1 MEYDEMTEQFLR
13 LPAVASMVGWSK
25 ITIHRAVK
33 DGRFPKP
40 VKLGARSI
48 AWPESE
54 IIEWQE
60 ARKAERDQVA
70 A

>member
-1 MEYDEMTEQFLR
+1 MTEQFLR
-13 LPAVASMVGWSK
+13 LPTVASMVGWSR
-25 ITIHRAVK
+25 ITIYRAVK

-54 IIEWQE
+54 IAKWQE
-60 ARKAERDQVA
+60 ARKAERNEA

>member
-1 MEYDEMTEQFLR
+1 MTEQFLR
-13 LPAVASMVGWSK
+13 LPDVVSMIGWSRV
-25 ITIHRAVK
+25 TIHRAVRE
-33 DGRFPKP
+33 GRFPKP

-54 IIEWQE
+54 IAEWQE

-70 A
+70 

>member
-1 MEYDEMTEQFLR
+1 MPEQFLR
-13 LPAVASMVGWSK
+13 LPEVAAMIGWSRV
-25 ITIHRAVK
+25 TIHRAVR

-54 IIEWQE
+54 IAEWQE
-60 ARKAERDQVA
+60 ARKAARDQQTA
-70 A
+70 

>member
-1 MEYDEMTEQFLR
+1 MTEQFLR
-13 LPAVASMVGWSK
+13 LPDVASVVGWSRV
-25 ITIHRAVK
+25 TIYRAVK
-33 DGRFPKP
+33 EGRFPQP

-54 IIEWQE
+54 IAEWQE
-60 ARKAERDQVA
+60 ARKAARDQA

>member
-1 MEYDEMTEQFLR
+1 MTEQFLR
-13 LPAVASMVGWSK
+13 LPAVALMVGWSK

>member
-1 MEYDEMTEQFLR
+1 MTEQFLR
-13 LPAVASMVGWSK
+13 LPAVAEMIGWSK

-33 DGRFPKP
+33 EGRFPKP
-40 VKLGARSI
+40 VKLGVRSI

-54 IIEWQE
+54 IAEWQE
-60 ARKAERDQVA
+60 ARKAERDA

>member
-1 MEYDEMTEQFLR
+1 MTEQFLR

-33 DGRFPKP
+33 EGRFPKP